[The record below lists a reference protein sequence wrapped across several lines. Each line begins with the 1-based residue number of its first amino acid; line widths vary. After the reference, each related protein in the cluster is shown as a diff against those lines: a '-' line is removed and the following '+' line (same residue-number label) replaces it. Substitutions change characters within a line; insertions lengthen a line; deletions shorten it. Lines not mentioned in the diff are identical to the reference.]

1 MSPSKQSGSRTRF
14 LILGLLAEGAMSG
27 YDLVKI
33 TRFRFRFFWSES
45 YGQVYP
51 ELRRLAQEGLVAPGE
66 ERGSRG
72 KRTWAITA
80 KGRTTL
86 RAWLESPDCSDQAR
100 LESVLKAYFSF
111 AAPGSLDAILEGF
124 TSKLDADI
132 AALGEMEKELR
143 SIPDHHDNHQ
153 YPLMTIE
160 LGLALY
166 SACRDWAARWAG
178 KGL

>member
-1 MSPSKQSGSRTRF
+1 MSTANQTGSRTRF
-14 LILGLLAEGAMSG
+14 LILGLLSEGPMSG

-33 TRFRFRFFWSES
+33 TRLRFRFFWSES

-51 ELRRLAQEGLVAPGE
+51 ELRRLAEEGLVAQGA
-66 ERGSRG
+66 ERGPRG
-72 KRTWAITA
+72 KSTWTVTA
-80 KGRTTL
+80 KGRAAL
-86 RAWLESPDCSDQAR
+86 RAWLEAPECSDQAR

-111 AAPGSLDAILEGF
+111 AAPGSLESILELFG
-124 TSKLDADI
+124 TRLSEDI
-132 AALGEMEKELR
+132 AALEGMGRELR
-143 SIPDHHDNHQ
+143 AIPDPHKNHQ

-160 LGLALY
+160 LGLAIY

>member
-1 MSPSKQSGSRTRF
+1 
-14 LILGLLAEGAMSG
+14 MSG

-51 ELRRLAQEGLVAPGE
+51 ELRRLAAAGLVSEGDEAGA
-66 ERGSRG
+66 RG
-72 KRTWAITA
+72 KRTWTVTA
-80 KGRTTL
+80 KGRAAL
-86 RAWLESPDCSDQAR
+86 RAWLEAPECSDQAR

-111 AAPGSLDAILEGF
+111 AAPGSLKGVLEGF
-124 TSKLDADI
+124 GGRLAGEIS
-132 AALGEMEKELR
+132 ALEEMAEELR
-143 SIPDHHDNHQ
+143 AIPDPHKNHQ

-160 LGLALY
+160 LGLAMY
-166 SACRDWAARWAG
+166 SACRDWAERWAG